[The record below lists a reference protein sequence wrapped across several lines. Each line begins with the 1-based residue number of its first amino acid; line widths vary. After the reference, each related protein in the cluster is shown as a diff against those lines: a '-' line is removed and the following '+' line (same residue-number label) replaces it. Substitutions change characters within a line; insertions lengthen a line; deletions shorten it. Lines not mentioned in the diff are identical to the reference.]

1 MARRAVSLI
10 TTIFNEEDTIGPLLD
25 SIQAQARRPDEI
37 VIVDAGSTDRTR
49 GIISEHIARGL
60 SARLLVEPG
69 ANRARGRNLAIR
81 EATGE
86 VIASIDAG
94 CVAEPEW
101 LARLIAPFESGD
113 PPDVVSGYYRPE
125 TISLRQ
131 QAIAAA
137 TVPDVSEVDPESFD
151 PSSRSVAF
159 TRAAWDRA
167 GGYPEYV
174 DFAEDTGFD
183 RRLRAAGCRFLFE
196 PAAIVRWRVQS
207 DLVGV
212 FRQLRRYAR
221 SDGELGYWFGHYPK
235 AFGVMLTLAILFC
248 LVFLLAPA
256 WTMYLPFALIWLTAI
271 AYWARYER
279 RSRRRGAGRL
289 AASLASDV
297 MLTVD
302 LAHVVGYT
310 AGWLRR
316 RPRPARLPTD
326 RPLSVAQITYTYKPI
341 TGGAD
346 VYASHLAKLITAA
359 GHTHRV
365 YQRTAQADAEDV
377 RFVPNP
383 WRGLPLEFWT
393 QALALFRLRRELLSH
408 DVVICHYP
416 HYLLALDLMSLFGR
430 RPVRVAVSHGV
441 FWDDSP
447 GSPRSAAK
455 AWIARLAFRRAH
467 LYIANDTHFL
477 RAMGVRIAPRQRMFS
492 QIAPGVWFIPNGVD
506 TEQFSAVEPVR
517 EMQER
522 KAILVPRNLF
532 RNRGVHLAIEAFAH
546 FHQEH
551 PDTALFIVGG
561 AGQPSYVAALKEDVK
576 RRGLEGAVIFYGS
589 VPHDDLPAVYSS
601 AQLTLIPSLCGEGTS
616 LSALE
621 SMACGTPTICTY
633 VAGLKDLPGPHAPPT
648 ALGLAK
654 IMHRVYADLAGVGEE
669 QRRAVLADYSIQK
682 WQHAWRAALAS
693 VGPVRPRKGAAAHD
707 D

>member
-1 MARRAVSLI
+1 MARRTVSLI
-10 TTIFNEEDTIGPLLD
+10 TTVFNEEDTIGPLLD
-25 SIQAQARRPDEI
+25 SIQAQTRRPDDI

-60 SARLLVEPG
+60 PARLLVEPG

-81 EATGE
+81 EATGV

-101 LARLIAPFESGD
+101 LARLVAPFESGD

-125 TISLRQ
+125 ATSIRQ

-137 TVPDVSEVDPESFD
+137 TVPDVSEVDPEAFD
-151 PSSRSVAF
+151 PSSRSAAF
-159 TRAAWDRA
+159 TRAAWERA

-196 PAAIVRWRVQS
+196 PAAIVRWRVQP

-212 FRQLRRYAR
+212 FRQFRRYAR
-221 SDGELGYWFGHYPK
+221 SDGELGYWFGHYTK
-235 AFGVMLTLAILFC
+235 AFAVLLGLLLLIGLVAWLPPSTGRLALAGVL
-248 LVFLLAPA
+248 LVAA
-256 WTMYLPFALIWLTAI
+256 V

-279 RSRRRGAGRL
+279 RARQRGARR
-289 AASLASDV
+289 AAAVFAGDV

-302 LAHVVGYT
+302 VAHVLGYT

-316 RPRPARLPTD
+316 RPRPAPLPTD

-341 TGGAD
+341 AGGAD
-346 VYASHLAKLITAA
+346 VYASQLAELISAA
-359 GHTHRV
+359 GHTQRV
-365 YQRTAQADAEDV
+365 YQRAAPITARDT
-377 RFVPNP
+377 RFIPNP

-416 HYLLALDLMSLFGR
+416 HYLLALDLMGLFGR
-430 RPVRVAVSHGV
+430 KPVRVALSHGV

-447 GSPRSAAK
+447 GSPRSAVK

-477 RAMGVRIAPRQRMFS
+477 RAMGLRIAPRQRMFS

-506 TEQFSAVEPVR
+506 IAEFRPVEPVR

-532 RNRGVHLAIEAFAH
+532 RNRGVHLAIKAFAQ
-546 FHQEH
+546 FRQDH

-561 AGQPSYVAALKEDVK
+561 AGQRSYVAALKEDVK
-576 RRGLEGAVIFYGS
+576 RRGLEDAVIFYGA
-589 VPHDDLPAVYSS
+589 VPHDELPAIYSS

-654 IMHRVYADLAGVGEE
+654 TMHRVYANLDRVGEE

-682 WQHAWRAALAS
+682 WQHAWRAALTGAGVS
-693 VGPVRPRKGAAAHD
+693 TGPTGESPQP
-707 D
+707 

>member
-1 MARRAVSLI
+1 
-10 TTIFNEEDTIGPLLD
+10 
-25 SIQAQARRPDEI
+25 
-37 VIVDAGSTDRTR
+37 
-49 GIISEHIARGL
+49 
-60 SARLLVEPG
+60 
-69 ANRARGRNLAIR
+69 
-81 EATGE
+81 
-86 VIASIDAG
+86 
-94 CVAEPEW
+94 
-101 LARLIAPFESGD
+101 
-113 PPDVVSGYYRPE
+113 
-125 TISLRQ
+125 
-131 QAIAAA
+131 
-137 TVPDVSEVDPESFD
+137 VPDVSQVDPEAFD

-159 TRAAWDRA
+159 TRAAWERA

-183 RRLRAAGCRFLFE
+183 RRLRASGCRFLFE

-212 FRQLRRYAR
+212 FRQFRRYAR
-221 SDGELGYWFGHYPK
+221 SDGELGYWFGHYAK
-235 AFGVMLTLAILFC
+235 AFAVLLRGVDDRFTFSADASGERLHRRGARVETGAAPLRETLAAGRLALAGAL
-248 LVFLLAPA
+248 LVA
-256 WTMYLPFALIWLTAI
+256 AL
-271 AYWARYER
+271 AYWTRYER
-279 RSRRRGAGRL
+279 RARRRGARR
-289 AASLASDV
+289 AAAIFAGDV

-302 LAHVVGYT
+302 VAHVLGYT

-341 TGGAD
+341 AGGAD
-346 VYASHLAKLITAA
+346 VYASQLAEVITAA
-359 GHTHRV
+359 GHTHCV
-365 YQRTAQADAEDV
+365 YQRTAQTDAEDV
-377 RFVPNP
+377 RFVRNP

-447 GSPRSAAK
+447 GSPRSAVK

-477 RAMGVRIAPRQRMFS
+477 RAMGIRIAPRRRMFS
-492 QIAPGVWFIPNGVD
+492 EIAPGVWFIPNGVD
-506 TEQFSAVEPVR
+506 TGEFRPVEPVR
-517 EMQER
+517 EIQER

-546 FHQEH
+546 FRQER

-561 AGQPSYVAALKEDVK
+561 AGQPSYVAALKEDVE
-576 RRGLEGAVIFYGS
+576 RRGLENAVIFYGA
-589 VPHDDLPAVYSS
+589 VPHDDLPAIYSS

-633 VAGLKDLPGPHAPPT
+633 VAGLKDLPAPHAPPT

-654 IMHRVYADLAGVGEE
+654 TMHQVYASLDRVGEE

-682 WQHAWRAALAS
+682 WQHAWRAAFTGAG
-693 VGPVRPRKGAAAHD
+693 VRTGPTGDSLQP
-707 D
+707 